1 MGLHDCSIRELSE
14 SLHSIPRFHG
24 LNASEIL
31 KSLAFFTDVSAPVL
45 EKISGDVVIS
55 EYPRNHIICR
65 HGKFDER
72 FHLILDGQV
81 RAVIPTE
88 DDPRFEL
95 FRLSTGDF
103 FGEEIIFSS
112 EPRENSIISVTAVLT
127 LSMNSGVL
135 KLLCADSEKINSIM
149 DRRYIERSLRGDLR
163 KVPLLTNLSEDLF
176 NEVLDAVEMISLE
189 KGNVVFRE
197 GDTGDAF
204 YLIRDGKADVYRTV
218 DGDRRLIAIL
228 ADGQYFGEM
237 SLLSDEARNATVE
250 TGTGLN
256 MVRIARE
263 VFVGI
268 VQKDRNMIA
277 ELDRVFRE
285 RKKNREDILKD
296 SVLAMASRKLL
307 DLNMDINRH
316 LDILSQCVIDTESG
330 GALLA
335 TMPGSRYPYVYPR
348 DSACASRFLYKIAV
362 GRMKAGDTA
371 YRLLGEIARFIVQC
385 QRGDGYWGQRYG
397 VQGEDKAI
405 YRQEDNVA
413 HGVSIICRY
422 LLASVK
428 RGLRSRSSTGSS
440 MRLRAGSNT
449 RRRTITE
456 TKSTCSI
463 RPRRFTNRP

>member
-268 VQKDRNMIA
+268 V
-277 ELDRVFRE
+277 
-285 RKKNREDILKD
+285 
-296 SVLAMASRKLL
+296 
-307 DLNMDINRH
+307 
-316 LDILSQCVIDTESG
+316 
-330 GALLA
+330 
-335 TMPGSRYPYVYPR
+335 
-348 DSACASRFLYKIAV
+348 
-362 GRMKAGDTA
+362 
-371 YRLLGEIARFIVQC
+371 
-385 QRGDGYWGQRYG
+385 
-397 VQGEDKAI
+397 
-405 YRQEDNVA
+405 
-413 HGVSIICRY
+413 
-422 LLASVK
+422 
-428 RGLRSRSSTGSS
+428 
-440 MRLRAGSNT
+440 
-449 RRRTITE
+449 
-456 TKSTCSI
+456 
-463 RPRRFTNRP
+463 